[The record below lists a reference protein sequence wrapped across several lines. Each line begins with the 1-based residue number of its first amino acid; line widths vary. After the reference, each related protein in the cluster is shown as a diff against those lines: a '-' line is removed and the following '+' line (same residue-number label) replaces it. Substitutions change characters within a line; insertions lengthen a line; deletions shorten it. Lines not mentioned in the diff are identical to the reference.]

1 MVKMFG
7 SIQSNLNNSKSKTL
21 VSEVKVKSVPRS
33 FPLELIRN
41 IAIIAHIDAGK
52 TTTTER
58 ILFYTGRT
66 YKIGNV
72 DEGTTVMDFMQQERE
87 RGITIKAAATTTAW
101 GDYRINIID
110 TPGHVDFT
118 AEVERSLRVLDGGVV
133 VLDAVQGVEAQSET
147 VWRQADKYQVPRVC
161 FINKMD
167 RVGAN
172 YFRTIG
178 MIRDRLQAI
187 PIPIQLPIGSEES
200 FEGII
205 DLIEQKAWRY
215 DGKPDVKPEEIDIPE
230 SEKNNVKI
238 YYQALIERLG
248 ESDDQMLEAYL
259 TGNKIS
265 VEEIKAALRRVTM
278 ANKAV
283 PVLCGSSLKNKG
295 VQHLLDAI
303 VEYLPSPLDMP
314 SLYAID
320 PKTDNSVECPP
331 NDDAP
336 FIALAFK
343 VVTDPYMGRLVYLR
357 VYSGILESG
366 ATVLNSTRDKK
377 ERIGRILLM
386 HANHRE
392 EINEADT
399 GAIIAILGLKETF
412 TGDTI
417 CSTTKPLILENIRFP
432 EPVISVAVEPK
443 SRADQDKLGEAL
455 RKMSD
460 EDPTFKVDYNQDTG
474 QIVISGM
481 GELHL
486 DVIVNRMLTE
496 FGVSAKVGN
505 PQVAYKE
512 TITTSV
518 DAEGKFVRQTGG
530 HGQYGHV
537 MVHFEPMERGKGFE
551 FVESIKGGTIPRKYI
566 SPTEAGIKETMQNGV
581 LAGYPLVDIKATLY
595 DGSYHEVDSSDL
607 AFKMAG
613 SLALKEGVR
622 RAKPVL
628 LEPIMKLE
636 ILTPEQF
643 VGDLIGDLNSRR
655 GHIEN
660 IDTNNGMST
669 IHGLIPLAETFGYS
683 TVIRSLT
690 QGRATYSM
698 EFSHY
703 QEVSS
708 DLAEEIV
715 KKGRGNA

>member
-1 MVKMFG
+1 MVQT
-7 SIQSNLNNSKSKTL
+7 INLSRNSDKT
-21 VSEVKVKSVPRS
+21 VPSGIKERNVTRS

-58 ILFYTGRT
+58 ILYYTGRT

-101 GDYRINIID
+101 GDHRINIID

-147 VWRQADKYQVPRVC
+147 VWRQADKYHVPRVC

-172 YFRTIG
+172 FDRTIG
-178 MIRDRLQAI
+178 MIIERLQAI
-187 PIPIQLPIGSEES
+187 PIPLQLPLGSEEN

-205 DLIEQKAWRY
+205 DLIEKKAWRF
-215 DGKPDVKPEEIDIPE
+215 DTNPDLKPEEVAIPAGMEE
-230 SEKNNVKI
+230 SVTDARH
-238 YYQALIERLG
+238 ALIERLG
-248 ESDDQMLEAYL
+248 ESDDQIMEAYL
-259 TGNKIS
+259 GNQEIS
-265 VEEIKAALRRVTM
+265 IAQIKAALRRVTV
-278 ANKAV
+278 ANKCV

-295 VQHLLDAI
+295 IQPLLDAV

-314 SLYAID
+314 ALYAAN
-320 PKTDNSVECPP
+320 PQTDEKIACPP
-331 NDDAP
+331 SDDAP

-357 VYSGILESG
+357 VYSGTLQSG
-366 ATVLNSTRDKK
+366 ENVFNSTRDKK

-386 HANHRE
+386 HANRRE
-392 EINEADT
+392 EIKEADT
-399 GAIIAILGLKETF
+399 GAIIAILGLKDTF

-417 CSTTKPLILENIRFP
+417 CGPDKPMVLESIRFP

-443 SRADQDKLGEAL
+443 TRADQDKLGEAL

-460 EDPTFKVDYNQDTG
+460 EDPTFKVDYNQETG
-474 QIVISGM
+474 QIVIAGM

-486 DVIVNRMLTE
+486 DVIISRMLTE

-505 PQVAYKE
+505 PEVAYKE
-512 TITTSV
+512 TITVAADVESR
-518 DAEGKFVRQTGG
+518 FVRQTGG
-530 HGQYGHV
+530 HGQYAHV
-537 MVHFEPMERGKGFE
+537 VVLFEPMEKGKGFE
-551 FVESIKGGTIPRKYI
+551 FVENIKGGTIPRKFI
-566 SPTEAGIKETMQNGV
+566 PPVEAGIREAMQSGV
-581 LAGYPLVDIKATLY
+581 LAGYPLVDIKATLH

-613 SLALKEGVR
+613 SMALKDGAR
-622 RAKPVL
+622 RGKPIL
-628 LEPIMKLE
+628 LEPIMKME
-636 ILTPEQF
+636 IMAPEQF
-643 VGDLIGDLNSRR
+643 MGDLIGDLNARR
-655 GHIEN
+655 GHIDN
-660 IDTNNGMST
+660 IETRGGT
-669 IHGLIPLAETFGYS
+669 CGIHALIPLAETFGYS
-683 TVIRSLT
+683 TTIRSLT

-698 EFSHY
+698 EYSHH
-703 QEVSS
+703 QEVSRE
-708 DLAEEIV
+708 LAEEIV
-715 KKGRGNA
+715 NKGRGNA

>member
-1 MVKMFG
+1 M
-7 SIQSNLNNSKSKTL
+7 
-21 VSEVKVKSVPRS
+21 SEFKGKEVPRS

-58 ILFYTGRT
+58 ILYYTGRT

-87 RGITIKAAATTTAW
+87 RGITINAAATTCAW
-101 GDYRINIID
+101 GNHRINIID

-147 VWRQADKYQVPRVC
+147 VWRQADKYRVPRIC

-172 YFRTIG
+172 FDRTVG
-178 MIRDRLQAI
+178 MIKDRLRAI
-187 PIPIQLPIGSEES
+187 PIPIQMPLGNEDT
-200 FEGII
+200 FEGVI
-205 DLIEQKAWRY
+205 DLIYKKARRFNA
-215 DGKPDVKPEEIDIPE
+215 DPDVAPEEVDVPE
-230 SEKNNVKI
+230 SELAKVNELHLE
-238 YYQALIERLG
+238 LIERLG
-248 ESDDQMLEAYL
+248 ELDDQMMEAYL
-259 TGNKIS
+259 EGGEIS
-265 VEEIKAALRRVTM
+265 PDLIKSALRRVTV

-283 PVLCGSSLKNKG
+283 LVLCGSSLKNKG
-295 VQHLLDAI
+295 IQTLLDAI

-314 SLYAID
+314 PLYAID
-320 PKTDNSVECPP
+320 PKNLERIACPP
-331 NDDAP
+331 DDKAP

-357 VYSGILESG
+357 VYSGKVASG
-366 ATVLNSTRDKK
+366 STVLNSSRDKK
-377 ERIGRILLM
+377 ERIGRMVLM

-392 EINEADT
+392 EITEADT

-417 CSTTKPLILENIRFP
+417 CDLSRPLLLENIQFP
-432 EPVISVAVEPK
+432 EPVISVSVEPK

-455 RKMSD
+455 HKMSD
-460 EDPTFKVDYNQDTG
+460 EDPTFKVDYNDETG
-474 QIVISGM
+474 QMVISGM

-486 DVIVNRMLTE
+486 DVIVSRMLSE
-496 FGVSAKVGN
+496 FGVSAKVGH

-512 TITTSV
+512 TITIPV

-537 MVHFEPMERGKGFE
+537 LVHFEPLESGKGFE
-551 FVESIKGGTIPRKYI
+551 FVDNIKGGTVPRKFI
-566 SPTEAGIKETMQNGV
+566 PPAEAGIKEAMESGV
-581 LAGYPLVDIKATLY
+581 VAGYPLVDIKATLY
-595 DGSYHEVDSSDL
+595 DGSYHDVDSSDL

-613 SLALKEGVR
+613 SMALKEGVR
-622 RAKPVL
+622 KARPIL

-636 ILTPEQF
+636 IMAPDQF
-643 VGDLIGDLNSRR
+643 LGDLIGDLNSRR

-660 IDTNNGMST
+660 IETHAGMTT
-669 IHGLIPLAETFGYS
+669 IHASIPLAQTFGYS

-698 EFSHY
+698 EFEHY
-703 QEVSS
+703 QEVPKE
-708 DLAEEIV
+708 LAEEII

>member
-1 MVKMFG
+1 MVG
-7 SIQSNLNNSKSKTL
+7 TLNLNISNKNVQTLKSEAKDRI
-21 VSEVKVKSVPRS
+21 VPRS

-58 ILFYTGRT
+58 ILYYTGRT

-101 GDYRINIID
+101 GNHRINIID

-147 VWRQADKYQVPRVC
+147 VWRQADKYHVPRLC

-172 YFRTIG
+172 FHRTIG
-178 MIRDRLQAI
+178 MIKDRLQAI
-187 PIPIQLPIGSEES
+187 PLPIQLPLGNEENFIGVV
-200 FEGII
+200 
-205 DLIEQKAWRY
+205 DLIEKKAWKF
-215 DGKPDVKPEEIDIPE
+215 DLNPDIKPEEVAIP
-230 SEKNNVKI
+230 NDLMDQVKDFR
-238 YYQALIERLG
+238 QALIERLG
-248 ESDDQMLEAYL
+248 ESDDHMMEAYL
-259 TGNKIS
+259 AGNEIS
-265 VEEIKAALRRVTM
+265 IADIKAALRRVTVT
-278 ANKAV
+278 NKCV

-295 VQHLLDAI
+295 IQLLLDA
-303 VEYLPSPLDMP
+303 VVDYLPSPIEMP
-314 SLYAID
+314 PLYAINS
-320 PKTDNSVECPP
+320 KTNEKVNCPP
-331 NDDAP
+331 DDNAP

-357 VYSGILESG
+357 VYSGTLQTG
-366 ATVLNSTRDKK
+366 ATVVNSTRDKR
-377 ERIGRILLM
+377 ERIGRLLLM

-392 EINEADT
+392 EISEADT
-399 GAIIAILGLKETF
+399 GAIVATLGLKDTF

-417 CSTTKPLILENIRFP
+417 CTPSNPLVLESIRFP

-443 SRADQDKLGEAL
+443 TRADQDKLGEAL

-460 EDPTFKVDYNQDTG
+460 EDPTFKVNYNDETG
-474 QIVISGM
+474 QIVIAGM

-486 DVIVNRMLTE
+486 DVIVSRMLTE

-505 PQVAYKE
+505 PEVAYKE
-512 TITTSV
+512 TITAP
-518 DAEGKFVRQTGG
+518 AEVEGRFVRQTGG
-530 HGQYGHV
+530 HGQYGDV
-537 MVHFEPMERGKGFE
+537 WVRFEPQEKGKGFE
-551 FVESIKGGTIPRKYI
+551 FIEDIKGGTIPRKFI
-566 SPTEAGIKETMQNGV
+566 PPVEAGIKDAMQTGV

-595 DGSYHEVDSSDL
+595 DGSFHEVDSSDL

-613 SLALKEGVR
+613 SMALKEGAR
-622 RAKPVL
+622 RGKPVI
-628 LEPIMKLE
+628 LEPIMKIE
-636 ILTPEQF
+636 IMAPEQF
-643 VGDLIGDLNSRR
+643 MGDLIGDLNSRR

-660 IDTNNGMST
+660 IETHSGMAT
-669 IHGLIPLAETFGYS
+669 IHGFIPLAQTFGYS

-690 QGRATYSM
+690 QGRANYSM
-698 EFSHY
+698 EFSTY
-703 QEVSS
+703 QEIPRE
-708 DLAEEIV
+708 LAEEIV

>member
-1 MVKMFG
+1 M
-7 SIQSNLNNSKSKTL
+7 
-21 VSEVKVKSVPRS
+21 PRS

-58 ILFYTGRT
+58 ILYYTGRT

-72 DEGTTVMDFMQQERE
+72 DEGTTVMDFMQLERE

-101 GDYRINIID
+101 GDFRINIID

-147 VWRQADKYQVPRVC
+147 VWRQADKYHVPRIC

-172 YFRTIG
+172 FQRTIG
-178 MIRDRLQAI
+178 MIKDRLLAI
-187 PIPIQLPIGSEES
+187 PIPIQLPIGKEEG

-205 DLIEQKAWRY
+205 DLIEQKEWHFEA
-215 DGKPDVKPEEIDIPE
+215 DPDAEPQISGISE
-230 SEKNNVKI
+230 SNIETVQTHR
-238 YYQALIERLG
+238 QALIERLG
-248 ESDDQMLEAYL
+248 ETDDQILEDYL
-259 TGNKIS
+259 SGNEIG
-265 VEEIKAALRRVTM
+265 VNEIKAALRRVTI

-295 VQHLLDAI
+295 IQPLLDAI
-303 VEYLPSPLDMP
+303 TEYLPSPMDMP
-314 SLYAID
+314 PLYALKAD
-320 PKTDNSVECPP
+320 SGEKVACPP
-331 NDDAP
+331 SDEAP
-336 FIALAFK
+336 FVALAFK
-343 VVTDPYMGRLVYLR
+343 VVTDPYMGRLVYIR
-357 VYSGILESG
+357 VYSGRLESG
-366 ATVLNSTRDKK
+366 DTILNSTRSKK

-386 HANHRE
+386 HANRRE
-392 EINEADT
+392 EIKEADT
-399 GAIIAILGLKETF
+399 GAIIAILGLKDTF
-412 TGDTI
+412 TGDTL
-417 CSTTKPLILENIRFP
+417 CSPALPLILESIRFP
-432 EPVISVAVEPK
+432 EPVISVAVEPR
-443 SRADQDKLGEAL
+443 SRADQEKLGDAL

-460 EDPTFKVDYNQDTG
+460 EDPTFKVDYNQETG

-486 DVIVNRMLTE
+486 DVIINRMLTE
-496 FGVSAKVGN
+496 YGVSARVGN

-512 TITTSV
+512 TITAPV

-537 MVHFEPMERGKGFE
+537 LVRLEPQEKGKGFE
-551 FVESIKGGTIPRKYI
+551 FVDAVKGGTIPRKFI
-566 SPTEAGIKETMQNGV
+566 PPVEAGIKEAMLNGV
-581 LAGYPLVDIKATLY
+581 LAGFPLVDIKATLY

-613 SLALKEGVR
+613 SLALKEGAR
-622 RAKPVL
+622 KGKPIL
-628 LEPIMKLE
+628 LEPIMKIE
-636 ILTPEQF
+636 ITAPEQF
-643 VGDLIGDLNSRR
+643 LGDLIGDLNSRR

-660 IDTNNGMST
+660 IDTNGGMTT
-669 IHGLIPLAETFGYS
+669 IKGLIPLAETFGYS

-690 QGRATYSM
+690 QGRATYTM
-698 EFSHY
+698 EFSSY
-703 QEVSS
+703 QEVPRE
-708 DLAEEIV
+708 LAQEIV
-715 KKGRGNA
+715 IKGKGNA

>member
-1 MVKMFG
+1 M
-7 SIQSNLNNSKSKTL
+7 
-21 VSEVKVKSVPRS
+21 PRS

-58 ILFYTGRT
+58 ILYYTGRT

-87 RGITIKAAATTTAW
+87 RGITIKAAATTTSW

-147 VWRQADKYQVPRVC
+147 VWRQADKYSVPRVC

-167 RVGAN
+167 RIGAN
-172 YFRTIG
+172 FDRTVG
-178 MIRDRLQAI
+178 MIRDRLKAI
-187 PIPIQLPIGSEES
+187 PLPLQIPLGSEEK
-200 FEGII
+200 FEGIV
-205 DLIEQKAWRY
+205 DLLEMKAWRFSNN
-215 DGKPDVKPEEIDIPE
+215 PDAEPDEIKIPE
-230 SEKNNVKI
+230 SLVP
-238 YYQALIERLG
+238 QATQYRSELIERLG
-248 ESDDQMLEAYL
+248 ESDDHIMEAYL
-259 TGNKIS
+259 AGS
-265 VEEIKAALRRVTM
+265 EIEIADIKTALRRVTV
-278 ANKAV
+278 ANKCV

-295 VQHLLDAI
+295 IQALLDAI
-303 VEYLPSPLDMP
+303 VDYLPSPLDMP
-314 SLYAID
+314 SLFAINPQND
-320 PKTDNSVECPP
+320 EKVACPP
-331 NDDAP
+331 SDKGP
-336 FIALAFK
+336 FVALAFK

-357 VYSGILESG
+357 VYSGLIKTG
-366 ATVLNSTRDKK
+366 AGILNSTRDKK
-377 ERIGRILLM
+377 ERVGRILLM

-392 EINEADT
+392 EINDADT
-399 GAIIAILGLKETF
+399 GAIVATLGLKETF
-412 TGDTI
+412 TGDTL
-417 CSTTKPLILENIRFP
+417 SDPSNPLVLESIRFP

-443 SRADQDKLGEAL
+443 TRADQEKLGEAL

-460 EDPTFKVDYNQDTG
+460 EDPTFKVNYNEETG
-474 QIVISGM
+474 QIVIAGM

-486 DVIVNRMLTE
+486 DVIVSRMLTE

-512 TITTSV
+512 TITTPV
-518 DAEGKFVRQTGG
+518 EAEGKFVRQTGG

-537 MVHFEPMERGKGFE
+537 WVRIEPQEKGKGFE
-551 FVESIKGGTIPRKYI
+551 FVENIKGGTIPRKFI
-566 SPTEAGIKETMQNGV
+566 PPVETGIREALQSGV

-595 DGSYHEVDSSDL
+595 DGSYHDVDSSDL

-613 SLALKEGVR
+613 ALALKEGAR
-622 RAKPVL
+622 KGNSII
-628 LEPIMKLE
+628 LEPIMKME
-636 ILTPEQF
+636 IMAPEQF
-643 VGDLIGDLNSRR
+643 MGDLIGDLNSRR

-660 IDTNNGMST
+660 VETRNGMCT
-669 IHGLIPLAETFGYS
+669 INGHIPLSQTFGYS
-683 TVIRSLT
+683 TIIRSLT

-698 EFSHY
+698 EFSDY
-703 QEVSS
+703 QEVPRE
-708 DLAEEIV
+708 LAEEIV

>member
-1 MVKMFG
+1 MFV
-7 SIQSNLNNSKSKTL
+7 SIQEKRGFPGTSPKVK
-21 VSEVKVKSVPRS
+21 VSENKDRVVSRS

-58 ILFYTGRT
+58 MLYYTGRT

-87 RGITIKAAATTTAW
+87 RGITINAAATTTKW

-147 VWRQADKYQVPRVC
+147 VWRQADKYKVPRIC

-172 YFRTIG
+172 FDRTID
-178 MIRDRLQAI
+178 MIRDRLLAI
-187 PIPIQLPIGSEES
+187 PLPLQISLGSEENY
-200 FEGII
+200 EGII
-205 DLIEQKAWRY
+205 DLVEMKAWRFSN
-215 DGKPDVKPEEIDIPE
+215 DPDEQPEELTIPE
-230 SEKNNVKI
+230 QMVS
-238 YYQALIERLG
+238 QANEQRSSLIERLG
-248 ESDDQMLEAYL
+248 ESDDQIMEAYL
-259 TGNKIS
+259 AGSDIEIKD
-265 VEEIKAALRRVTM
+265 IKAALRRVTI
-278 ANKAV
+278 ANKCV

-295 VQHLLDAI
+295 IQPLLNAI
-303 VEYLPSPLDMP
+303 IDYLPSPLDMP
-314 SLYAID
+314 PLYAIKPQSD
-320 PKTDNSVECPP
+320 EKIACLPS
-331 NDDAP
+331 DDGP
-336 FIALAFK
+336 FLALAFK

-357 VYSGILESG
+357 VYSGLLKTG
-366 ATVLNSTRDKK
+366 ASVLNSTRDKK

-392 EINEADT
+392 EISDADT
-399 GAIIAILGLKETF
+399 GAIIATLGLKETF
-412 TGDTI
+412 TGDTLSDLAVPLVLESI
-417 CSTTKPLILENIRFP
+417 CFP

-443 SRADQDKLGEAL
+443 TRADQDKLGEAL

-460 EDPTFKVDYNQDTG
+460 EDPTFKTDYNEETG
-474 QIVISGM
+474 QMVIAGM

-486 DVIVNRMLTE
+486 DVIVSRMLTE

-512 TITTSV
+512 TITTGV
-518 DAEGKFVRQTGG
+518 ETEGKFVRQTGG

-537 MVHFEPMERGKGFE
+537 MVRFEPIEKGKGFE
-551 FVESIKGGTIPRKYI
+551 FVDNIKGGSIPRKYI
-566 SPTEAGIKETMQNGV
+566 PPVEAGIKEALQSGV
-581 LAGYPLVDIKATLY
+581 LAGYPLVDIRATLY
-595 DGSYHEVDSSDL
+595 DGSYHDVDSSDL

-613 SLALKEGVR
+613 ALALKEGAR
-622 RAKPVL
+622 KGKSII
-628 LEPIMKLE
+628 LEPIMKME
-636 ILTPEQF
+636 IMAPEQF
-643 VGDLIGDLNSRR
+643 MGDLIGDLNSRR

-660 IDTNNGMST
+660 VETRNGMCT
-669 IHGLIPLAETFGYS
+669 IQGHIPLAQTFGYS
-683 TVIRSLT
+683 TIIRSLT
-690 QGRATYSM
+690 QGRANYSL
-698 EFSHY
+698 EFSDY
-703 QEVSS
+703 QEVPGE
-708 DLAEEIV
+708 LAEEIV